1 MKTSKREL
9 REEWA
14 GTVWP
19 TLEFWM
25 LRSRASRRDF
35 DIDMLEDAVSNIRRI
50 PTFKAYLKA
59 TRRDFQKSAQK
70 RYPHAAPLF
79 RAIPSPRVQA
89 HALHL
94 RRMLAQWQREAFHRS
109 EPE

>member
-1 MKTSKREL
+1 MKASKREL

-14 GTVWP
+14 ETIWP

-25 LRSRASRRDF
+25 LRSRASRREF
-35 DIDMLEDAVSNIRRI
+35 DVDMLEDVVSSVRRI

-59 TRRDFQKSAQK
+59 TRRDFQKPAKK
-70 RYPHAAPLF
+70 RYPHAAEIF
-79 RAIPSPRVQA
+79 RASMATRVPT

-94 RRMLAQWQREAFHRS
+94 RRLSAQ
-109 EPE
+109 

>member
-1 MKTSKREL
+1 MKASKREL

-35 DIDMLEDAVSNIRRI
+35 DMDMLEDVVLNVRRI
-50 PTFKAYLKA
+50 PTFKVYLKA
-59 TRRDFQKSAQK
+59 SRRDFKKSVRK
-70 RYPHAAPLF
+70 RYPHAAVLF
-79 RAIPSPRVQA
+79 RASMATRVQA
-89 HALHL
+89 QTLHL
-94 RRMLAQWQREAFHRS
+94 RRLLMQWQREPLSRT